1 MTCHL
6 QVASTV
12 SKVLE
17 DMKRKYDAAN
27 KQSAQARS
35 QEDKSKSDLDM
46 IKQVQKAKLEEI
58 KKLCRSAHQLVMMGH
73 CYMDILVPVTLNPFF
88 SFLFF
93 SFLFFSFLFFS
104 FLFFSSLFC
113 TSNKC
118 ECCMGNRVQAELQ
131 Q

>member
-1 MTCHL
+1 
-6 QVASTV
+6 
-12 SKVLE
+12 
-17 DMKRKYDAAN
+17 
-27 KQSAQARS
+27 
-35 QEDKSKSDLDM
+35 M

-73 CYMDILVPVTLNPFF
+73 CYMDILVPVTLNLFF

-104 FLFFSSLFC
+104 FLFC